1 MEETTPKTGPETQPK
16 KKRRRPRK
24 PKVIGPGQ
32 KFARQ
37 LLIGVMHGLFLLT
50 RSLRFANTPAIEQ
63 PCVMAVFHDELL
75 ALCQHYRH
83 QDITTIASQ
92 NHFGYAIAKALENNG
107 YEVALGSPS
116 RGGQDA
122 FFQLLR
128 AARKGRTVA
137 FTVDGS
143 RGPRH
148 EMKPGAVVLA
158 RKAGLP
164 LYLVRVQCRGWRIGA
179 TWDKFKIPHP
189 FSTATFYSERFPLEN
204 YDEGVPVE
212 DIVKDAEKGLV
223 GLLAD
228 DYRGKT

>member
-1 MEETTPKTGPETQPK
+1 MDDSTPK

-32 KFARQ
+32 KLARQ
-37 LLIGVMHGLFLLT
+37 LLIGIMHGLFFLT
-50 RSLRFANTPAIEQ
+50 RGLRYRNTPGIER

-75 ALCQHYRH
+75 ALCEYFRH

-92 NHFGYAIAKALENNG
+92 NHFGYAIAKALEHNG

-148 EMKPGAVVLA
+148 QMKPGAVVLA
-158 RKAGLP
+158 RKTGLP
-164 LYLVRVQCRGWRIGA
+164 LYLVRMECPGWRVNS
-179 TWDKFKIPHP
+179 TWDKFKIPYP
-189 FSTATFYSERFPLEN
+189 WSRATFHCERFPLEN
-204 YDEGVPVE
+204 YTEDAPVE
-212 DIVKDAEKGLV
+212 DIVSAASGR
-223 GLLAD
+223 LLALLPD
-228 DYRGKT
+228 DYRGPV